1 LEVLR
6 TDEEVWQARR
16 AKERRRKRRK
26 KSMEYTYD
34 DVTNKAILVP

>member
-1 LEVLR
+1 M
-6 TDEEVWQARR
+6 DEEVWQARR

-26 KSMEYTYD
+26 KLMEYTYN